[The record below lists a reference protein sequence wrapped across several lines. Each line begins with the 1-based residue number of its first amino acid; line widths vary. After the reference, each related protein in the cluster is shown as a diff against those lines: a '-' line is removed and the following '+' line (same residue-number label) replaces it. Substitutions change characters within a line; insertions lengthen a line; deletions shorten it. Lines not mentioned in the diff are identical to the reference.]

1 MRAAYRCVTP
11 IARCTPLTAYAS
23 HMVMNNV
30 PLATVKEILRHKDY
44 STTLRYSHLSPEHR
58 KEAVEA
64 LGEALKVKPKG
75 ESKTA

>member
-1 MRAAYRCVTP
+1 
-11 IARCTPLTAYAS
+11 
-23 HMVMNNV
+23 MVMNNV